1 MFLISRESREKRER
15 PGPMN
20 LSHTDLTNLTKA
32 YIAYARMCHPAE
44 STRLGRQAA
53 SFLRCSPFREI
64 REIRVK
70 QKTTME
76 EDFVRSVRF
85 V

>member
-1 MFLISRESREKRER
+1 
-15 PGPMN
+15 MN

-44 STRLGRQAA
+44 NTRLGRQAA

-76 EDFVRSVRF
+76 EDFVKSVRF